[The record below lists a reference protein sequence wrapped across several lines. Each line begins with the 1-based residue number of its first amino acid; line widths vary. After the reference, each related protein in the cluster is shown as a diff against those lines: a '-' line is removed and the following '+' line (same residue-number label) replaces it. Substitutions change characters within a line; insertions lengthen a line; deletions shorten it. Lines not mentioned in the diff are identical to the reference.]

1 MHQLYATARSHKV
14 MMRFFVFI
22 LPDTP
27 PKCPRNS
34 TPPLDYQIK
43 NNEKLTNQR
52 EIPPGDFIITHY
64 GT

>member
-1 MHQLYATARSHKV
+1 MHQLYVTARSHKV
-14 MMRFFVFI
+14 MMRFLCLFC
-22 LPDTP
+22 LTP
-27 PKCPRNS
+27 PEVSLNC